1 MNVPDA
7 RRVVSTGLLG
17 AARRLNNTNGTP
29 SPGSEKLCP
38 CAQRRGVLEGGG
50 GKTRLKR
57 LHVGDPRDLA
67 RPRLRHVRVA
77 MAAAQQR
84 RDHQHRHRVRDAQR
98 WCWCSHFATP
108 CSRRL
113 RPTPDAVPRLWW
125 LKSREAG
132 GRERRAAGDGAKRRW
147 LGRRS
152 APRWA
157 SGVTRAPYP
166 RRPCAAPRARS
177 RLYPSP
183 PCSHSS
189 L

>member
-84 RDHQHRHRVRDAQR
+84 RDQQHRHRVRDAQR
-98 WCWCSHFATP
+98 WCWCSH
-108 CSRRL
+108 L
-113 RPTPDAVPRLWW
+113 L
-125 LKSREAG
+125 
-132 GRERRAAGDGAKRRW
+132 
-147 LGRRS
+147 
-152 APRWA
+152 
-157 SGVTRAPYP
+157 P
-166 RRPCAAPRARS
+166 RRVRAGFGPPPMRCLDFGGLNRVRRGDESAAPRETALSDAGWEGGALRGG
-177 RLYPSP
+177 LAV
-183 PCSHSS
+183 
-189 L
+189 